1 MPTLISYDAHTRNA
15 LGSVEITTAEQ
26 IPALISESQKTQ
38 KKMGNV
44 IIIRTTK
51 TCGKSLPATGT
62 YAK

>member
-38 KKMGNV
+38 KNGQRYHYQNDKN
-44 IIIRTTK
+44 
-51 TCGKSLPATGT
+51 LW
-62 YAK
+62 

>member
-38 KKMGNV
+38 KKWA
-44 IIIRTTK
+44 TL
-51 TCGKSLPATGT
+51 SLSERQ
-62 YAK
+62 KIVVKD